1 MVWRL
6 SLIMDRARNSRRLVS
21 LVTLLTILSMV
32 SIMVTDLRFYIDKVT
47 ERTFTGKKHSYYT
60 CFSVHLLLHLQIY
73 FI

>member
-47 ERTFTGKKHSYYT
+47 QRTFTGKKPS
-60 CFSVHLLLHLQIY
+60 
-73 FI
+73 